1 MSSTVLLDSN
11 FLILPASHKID
22 VFREIENLLCMNVI
36 FVTIQPVI
44 NELKRLAKKP
54 TKLGKKAS
62 LALKFVSKCNI
73 LELDSKNITKRNA
86 DDSILDL
93 SKSRKIIVATTD
105 IYLKKRLREMNI
117 PVIYLRGHS
126 QIKLDGHLE

>member
-22 VFREIENLLCMNVI
+22 VFREIENLLCRNVI

-44 NELKRLAKKP
+44 NELKRLSKKP
-54 TKLGKKAS
+54 TKLGRKAS

-73 LELDSKNITKRNA
+73 LELDSKNISDGNA
-86 DDSILDL
+86 DDSILEF
-93 SKSRKIIVATTD
+93 SKSRKIVVATTD
-105 IYLKKRLREMNI
+105 INLKKRLREVSI
-117 PVIYLRGHS
+117 PVIYLRGRS
-126 QIKLDGHLE
+126 QIKLDGYLE

>member
-1 MSSTVLLDSN
+1 LSSTVLLDSN

-22 VFREIENLLCMNVI
+22 VFREIENLLCLNVV

-44 NELKRLAKKP
+44 NELKRLSRKP

-62 LALKFVSKCNI
+62 FALKLVSKCNI
-73 LELDSKNITKRNA
+73 IELDSKNISNGNA
-86 DDSILDL
+86 DDLILEF

-105 IYLKKRLREMNI
+105 INLKKRLREMNV
-117 PVIYLRGHS
+117 PVIYLRGRS
-126 QIKLDGHLE
+126 QIKLDGYLE